1 MQARKAIYSDVQ
13 KIKPDLEIEEIWD
26 FLDWVDS
33 QIHDDE
39 SLESALK
46 RFYPADFQ
54 GDCCG

>member
-1 MQARKAIYSDVQ
+1 MLARKAIYTDV
-13 KIKPDLEIEEIWD
+13 KKLKPDLDMEEVWD

-39 SLESALK
+39 SLESALS
-46 RFYPADFQ
+46 RFYPDFQ

>member
-46 RFYPADFQ
+46 RFYPEFQ
-54 GDCCG
+54 GDCIG